1 MVWDFAL
8 GSGIFDA
15 PSSREKRRGSSL
27 DEERATRLDKES
39 AEADSAIMLETRS
52 ESSIAEVTDAM
63 DGVGIKS
70 KSPLMRSV
78 KKPCACCHKFFAD
91 DEALE
96 EHWTSTQHSAHDAV
110 CAACGRH
117 FPSYDTLRQHLV
129 GKLPKES
136 CAEAFKRHGCKA
148 CFEIFA
154 SEEEARAHACVFRDV
169 AADEVEDDDDA
180 PCVALDCEFVGV
192 GEGGEENACAR
203 VCVVD
208 SKGEVLLSTWVNP
221 GVEVTDYRR
230 DITGA
235 SRETLASAPSLD
247 EVRGKVL
254 GILLG
259 KASTTRAKHAGVKHL
274 LVGHSVDH
282 DLESLKITWKKSRCR
297 DTAQFPLYLR
307 HTHLPFKLKTLAE
320 EFLGEQIQG
329 EGETHDPA
337 VDARCAM
344 RLYQA
349 AKRRRDHSVAKAWFA
364 RTLASRP
371 VALSADSTKDPNA
384 GIELLHR
391 AVSEHGA
398 MTTDRFYCWCRDVGS
413 LASCARSSS
422 TSRSSSE
429 DDGSPRTRQ
438 SARRSTAG
446 GSAKT
451 TPKRR
456 AR

>member
-1 MVWDFAL
+1 
-8 GSGIFDA
+8 
-15 PSSREKRRGSSL
+15 
-27 DEERATRLDKES
+27 
-39 AEADSAIMLETRS
+39 MLETPVS
-52 ESSIAEVTDAM
+52 TIAEVTEAM
-63 DGVGIKS
+63 ERTDVKCNRV
-70 KSPLMRSV
+70 PTRSV

-91 DEALE
+91 DDALE

-110 CAACGRH
+110 CSGCGRH

-129 GKLPKES
+129 GKLPKAS
-136 CAEAFKRHGCKA
+136 CAEAYKKCGCKA

-169 AADEVEDDDDA
+169 AADEVGKDDEEEDA

-192 GEGGEENACAR
+192 GEGGEEHACAR

-259 KASTTRAKHAGVKHL
+259 KASTTRAKHIGVKHL

-320 EFLGEQIQG
+320 EFLGEKIQG
-329 EGETHDPA
+329 KGEAHDPA

-349 AKRRRDHSVAKAWFA
+349 AKRRRDHGVAKAWFA

-371 VALSADSTKDPNA
+371 VALSADATKDPNP
-384 GIELLHR
+384 GIELLSR
-391 AVSEHGA
+391 AVSEDGA

-429 DDGSPRTRQ
+429 SDGSPRPR
-438 SARRSTAG
+438 SRDAARRSTTTSG
-446 GSAKT
+446 GGGPRKT

-456 AR
+456 AP